1 MYRVFK
7 TFTISAHIS
16 LLISLL
22 LSSLFITKT
31 FADEIIIRAD
41 ERSFP
46 ATYKKDDKWEGMDVE
61 IINELLSRTN
71 LENNYAQIP
80 FQRSLFQ
87 IKSGEIQ
94 LIPNL
99 VKNEARSEYMHWLG
113 PTRVTCIG
121 LVVQEKDSQLPIK
134 TTDELISVALQ
145 KQNKIGYLT
154 GASYSPY
161 LDNRLEKDDRLK
173 KVLHFLPDNSQHRQM
188 LKLGRLFGYFYDAFE
203 IQRRI
208 ADPDFS
214 NEYQGLALHDYRI
227 EDSCTGAYIG
237 ISKKLDKNIYQKIVT
252 SYDGML
258 VDGTFD
264 QIHLKWLGIAP
275 DF

>member
-61 IINELLSRTN
+61 IINQLLSRAN

-80 FQRSLFQ
+80 FQRSLFL
-87 IKSGEIQ
+87 IKNGHIQ

-121 LVVQEKDSQLPIK
+121 LVVQEKNKLLNIN

-145 KQNKIGYLT
+145 NQKKIGYLT
-154 GASYSPY
+154 GASYSPSF
-161 LDNRLEKDDRLK
+161 DQRLENDSKLK
-173 KVLHFLPDNSQHRQM
+173 EVLYFLPDNSQHRQM
-188 LKLGRLFGYFYDAFE
+188 VKLGRLFGYFYDAFE
-203 IQRRI
+203 IKQRI

-214 NEYQGLALHDYRI
+214 NDYDGLALHDYRI

-237 ISKKLDKNIYQKIVT
+237 ISKKLDKSIYQKIVT
-252 SYDGML
+252 SFDAMHE
-258 VDGTFD
+258 DGTFN
-264 QIHLKWLGIAP
+264 QIHLKWLGMEP
-275 DF
+275 NF